1 MRIATAPVNWNNADV
16 ADYRPWTPYPALLD
30 EMVSAGYAATEWG
43 MNMEKDATRLR
54 EDLSARNL
62 KVLGGFVGLELRN
75 PEKKSAEIE
84 RGIELATFFRDIG
97 ANYLIVAD
105 SGDASRLSEAGHV
118 NPAGGLND
126 EQWHSLGTGLNELG
140 RRLDPHGVRVVFH
153 NHVGT
158 YVETQD
164 ETARLLEETD
174 SQLVGWC
181 FDCGHL
187 AYGGGDN
194 LEMLARYG
202 NRIGYVHIKDLDKS
216 ILEQAKTHGW
226 SFARALKSYIFAP
239 LGEGAARIPDVIE
252 KLRLADYDGW
262 LVIEQDTTPIDPTET
277 ARKNR
282 EYLERLL
289 GQLPPST
296 DFQSGT
302 TLERWAVEQVT
313 ERRCTNP
320 GNMPL

>member
-1 MRIATAPVNWNNADV
+1 LNQLGNRLG
-16 ADYRPWTPYPALLD
+16 PY
-30 EMVSAGYAATEWG
+30 
-43 MNMEKDATRLR
+43 
-54 EDLSARNL
+54 
-62 KVLGGFVGLELRN
+62 
-75 PEKKSAEIE
+75 
-84 RGIELATFFRDIG
+84 
-97 ANYLIVAD
+97 
-105 SGDASRLSEAGHV
+105 
-118 NPAGGLND
+118 
-126 EQWHSLGTGLNELG
+126 
-140 RRLDPHGVRVVFH
+140 GVKVVFH

-174 SQLVGWC
+174 PHLVSWC

-202 NRIGYVHIKDLDKS
+202 SRIGYVHIKDLDKA

-226 SFARALKSYIFAP
+226 SFAQALKAFIFAP
-239 LGEGAARIPDVIE
+239 LGEGAARIPDVVE

-262 LVIEQDTTPIDPTET
+262 LVIEQDTTSDDPTET

-289 GQLPPST
+289 SQLPPST
-296 DFQSGT
+296 DLPSGT
-302 TLERWAVEQVT
+302 TLERCAVEQVT
-313 ERRCTNP
+313 ERRSTNP

>member
-16 ADYRPWTPYPALLD
+16 TDYRPWTPYPALLD
-30 EMVSAGYAATEWG
+30 EMIAAGYRATEWG

-54 EDLSARNL
+54 RDLSVRDL
-62 KVLGGFVGLELRN
+62 KPLGGFVGLELRT
-75 PEKKSAEIE
+75 PDRQAAEIE
-84 RGIELATFFRDIG
+84 RGTELATFFREIG
-97 ANYLIVAD
+97 ATYLIVAD
-105 SGDASRLSEAGHV
+105 SGDARRLSEAGHV
-118 NPAGGLND
+118 NPTGGLSN
-126 EQWHSLGTGLNELG
+126 EQWRSLVNGLNQLG
-140 RRLDPHGVRVVFH
+140 NRLGPYGVKVVFH

-174 SQLVGWC
+174 PHLVSWC

-202 NRIGYVHIKDLDKS
+202 SRIGYVHIKDLDKA

-226 SFARALKSYIFAP
+226 SFAQALKAFIFAP
-239 LGEGAARIPDVIE
+239 LGEGAARIPDVVE

-262 LVIEQDTTPIDPTET
+262 LVIEQDTTSDDPTET

-289 GQLPPST
+289 SQLPPST
-296 DFQSGT
+296 DLPSGT
-302 TLERWAVEQVT
+302 TLERCAVEQVT
-313 ERRCTNP
+313 ERRSTNP